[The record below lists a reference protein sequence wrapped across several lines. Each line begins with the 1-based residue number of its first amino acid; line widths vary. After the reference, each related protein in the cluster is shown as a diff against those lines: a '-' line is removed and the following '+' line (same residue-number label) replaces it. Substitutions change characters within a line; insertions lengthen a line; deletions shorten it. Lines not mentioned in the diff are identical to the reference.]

1 MMDGFGHPSFF
12 HKGDKMAEE
21 SFKERVR
28 REMIKAAKQY
38 KDIYVDY
45 EYLICSVAFAKNDYY
60 IIAAEEDN
68 FQHLTGV
75 HSNIDAKT
83 FFRKCY
89 DGTLTE
95 VDFDFAKAGQDEKSA
110 KGTVRRK
117 VQVLQDMMTLMK
129 IDVQV
134 EEGFKKNHVV
144 CSLAT
149 ADGNCTLGF
158 SESKKARPKS
168 LIKGNELKNPKNID
182 LILRKPTGSTF
193 FDEIVVGDID
203 TLNQFRKKIE
213 GIVYSKLFDNSTGE

>member
-1 MMDGFGHPSFF
+1 MT
-12 HKGDKMAEE
+12 EE

-28 REMIKAAKQY
+28 QEMIKAAKQY

-45 EYLICSVAFAKNDYY
+45 EYLICSEIFEKNDYY

-75 HSNIDAKT
+75 HSKIDAKT
-83 FFRKCY
+83 FFNKCF

-95 VDFDFAKAGQDEKSA
+95 VDFDLAKTGQNEKAA

-117 VQVLQDMMTLMK
+117 IQVLPDMMTLMK
-129 IDVQV
+129 SDVQV
-134 EEGFKKNHVV
+134 EEGFRKNRVV

-149 ADGNCTLGF
+149 ADGHCTLGF

-168 LIKGNELKNPKNID
+168 LIKGNELQNPGAVD
-182 LILRKPTGSTF
+182 LILRKAAGSLY
-193 FDEIVVGDID
+193 FDEIIVGDMA
-203 TLNQFRKKIE
+203 TLNRFKEKIE
-213 GIVYSKLFDNSTGE
+213 GIVSAQLFIVDEDGE